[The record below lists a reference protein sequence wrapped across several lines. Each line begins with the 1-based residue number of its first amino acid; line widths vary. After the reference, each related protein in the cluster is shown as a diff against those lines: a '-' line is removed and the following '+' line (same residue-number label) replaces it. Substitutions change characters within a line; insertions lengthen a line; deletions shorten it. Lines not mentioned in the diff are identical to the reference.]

1 MRKLLMTAAVLV
13 ALATPAMAITAAP
26 PDPPLGSTIYLI
38 KNGFIDHVIPFETC
52 SEGQGD

>member
-1 MRKLLMTAAVLV
+1 MVGKLIHNDRFGWRYQPVF
-13 ALATPAMAITAAP
+13 
-26 PDPPLGSTIYLI
+26 